1 MTGDGIRVYAGEFL
15 TSPAGLEL
23 SMNWCGHACT
33 YCFANLFKPNRRADL
48 QSIVG
53 LLSDF
58 RRRKTNEARLLQ
70 AGVPMVV
77 SNHVDPFAGTNAVQ
91 FEPIWELCVELNVP
105 LTWQTRGAH
114 KAHRPIMDRVVRE
127 TPRAVWYV
135 SIPMLDDKVRR
146 RVEPHAPSIGSR
158 LELVQQLIEAGHVVT
173 VGVNPLTTEWLPR
186 FEPLLDQL
194 KALGVWGVWV
204 QVPYFSKS
212 FKGNL
217 QPNARERLGERFIQQ
232 CGEFGAKAD
241 IAHAEAAMAY
251 AKGIGLEVFSTE
263 LEEPTR
269 FFDPWHKV
277 YNRVMPYW
285 HQLINCIDPLVDDPE
300 ASEDGYVV
308 VTRDMAKNALSPLP
322 DADWSVPLL
331 HKRAKHYR
339 KVVELLPNG
348 RLPKQDANGF
358 WRIMWNDEL
367 FGKSLGPLAF
377 RRFAFASVTENDK
390 TIPLLDD
397 NGDRIIVYRRAGWP
411 CVYAETPELDQ

>member
-1 MTGDGIRVYAGEFL
+1 MSGDGIRAYAGEFL

-33 YCFANLFKPNRRADL
+33 YCFANLFKPDRRADIR
-48 QSIVG
+48 SVVG
-53 LLSDF
+53 LLSEF
-58 RRRKTNEARLLQ
+58 RRRKSREARLLQ
-70 AGVPMVV
+70 AGVPMLV

-91 FEPIWELCVELNVP
+91 FEPIWELCVELGVP

-114 KAHRPIMDRVVRE
+114 KAHRSIMDRVVRE

-135 SIPMLDDKVRR
+135 SIPMLDDEVRR

-173 VGVNPLTTEWLPR
+173 VGVNPLTTEWLPK

-217 QPNARERLGERFIQQ
+217 RPKARERLGDDFIRR
-232 CGEFGAKAD
+232 CGEKGSKDDRANA
-241 IAHAEAAMAY
+241 AAAMAY

-263 LEEPTR
+263 YEEPTR
-269 FFDPWHKV
+269 FFDPWHEV
-277 YNRVMPYW
+277 YDRVMPYW
-285 HQLINCIDPLVDDPE
+285 HQLVNVIDPGLDDADDDEYLVIRRVDAQE
-300 ASEDGYVV
+300 I
-308 VTRDMAKNALSPLP
+308 LSPLP
-322 DADWSVPLL
+322 EADWAEPLR

-339 KVVELLPNG
+339 AIVKPLPDG
-348 RLPKQDANGF
+348 RLPKQDVDGF
-358 WRIMWNDEL
+358 WRITWNDDL
-367 FGKSLGPLAF
+367 FCKSLGPTSF
-377 RRFAFASVTENDK
+377 QRFAHAVVIEDDE
-390 TIPLLDD
+390 IVPLLDE
-397 NGDRIIVYRRAGWP
+397 NGDRLMVYRRQGWP
-411 CVYAETPELDQ
+411 FTTAETPELA